1 MNRYILILMFLF
13 GVNLFSQ
20 YATNDAYTPPQNNN
34 NNNTAATEEESY
46 ITNDAIVGRKPAV
59 INVPITGFKNIK
71 LGSTREETIRAILE
85 DNTMMLPKEYMLNT
99 NGVDLASEESST
111 FLALEENKFYKSGY
125 FIFKEDSLY
134 SITIYFQPDQVD
146 FLELLSSLSAK
157 YGKGAFL
164 DAETVSW
171 QNGDNRMIL
180 ERPSIIKY
188 INMNNITTTS
198 ETRIR
203 EKESIPP
210 QNTRKEIL
218 EGL

>member
-1 MNRYILILMFLF
+1 MRYILVIMFL
-13 GVNLFSQ
+13 VCANLFSQ

-59 INVPITGFKNIK
+59 INIPITGFKNIK
-71 LGSTREETIRAILE
+71 LGSTREDTIKAILE

-99 NGVDLASEESST
+99 DGVDLASEESAT
-111 FLALEENKFYKSGY
+111 FLSLEENKFYKSGY
-125 FIFKEDSLY
+125 FIFKDDALY
-134 SITIYFQPDQVD
+134 SITIYFQPNQVD

-171 QNGDNRMIL
+171 QNGDNRIIL

-198 ETRIR
+198 QTRIR

-210 QNTRKEIL
+210 QNNRKEIL

>member
-1 MNRYILILMFLF
+1 
-13 GVNLFSQ
+13 
-20 YATNDAYTPPQNNN
+20 
-34 NNNTAATEEESY
+34 
-46 ITNDAIVGRKPAV
+46 
-59 INVPITGFKNIK
+59 
-71 LGSTREETIRAILE
+71 
-85 DNTMMLPKEYMLNT
+85 MMLPKEYMLNT
-99 NGVDLASEESST
+99 NGVDLASEESAT
-111 FLALEENKFYKSGY
+111 FLSLEENKFYKSGY
-125 FIFKEDSLY
+125 FIFKDDSLY

-171 QNGDNRMIL
+171 QNGDNRIIL

-198 ETRIR
+198 QTRIK

-210 QNTRKEIL
+210 QNNRKEIL

>member
-1 MNRYILILMFLF
+1 MRYILIMMFLF
-13 GVNLFSQ
+13 CLNLFSQ

-34 NNNTAATEEESY
+34 NNTTTTEESY
-46 ITNDAIVGRKPAV
+46 ITNDAVVGRKPAV
-59 INVPITGFKNIK
+59 INIPITGFKNIK
-71 LGSTREETIRAILE
+71 LGSTREDTIKAILE

-99 NGVDLASEESST
+99 NGVDLASEESAT
-111 FLALEENKFYKSGY
+111 FLSLEENKFYKSGY
-125 FIFKEDSLY
+125 FIFKDDSLY

-171 QNGDNRMIL
+171 QNGDNRIIL

-198 ETRIR
+198 QTRIK
-203 EKESIPP
+203 EKESIPH
-210 QNTRKEIL
+210 QNNRKEIL

>member
-1 MNRYILILMFLF
+1 MRYILVIMFL
-13 GVNLFSQ
+13 VCANLFSQ

-46 ITNDAIVGRKPAV
+46 ITNDAVVGRKPAV
-59 INVPITGFKNIK
+59 INIPITGFKNIK
-71 LGSTREETIRAILE
+71 LGSTREDTIKAILE

-99 NGVDLASEESST
+99 DGVDLASEESAT
-111 FLALEENKFYKSGY
+111 FLSLEENKFYKSGY
-125 FIFKEDSLY
+125 FIFKDDSLY
-134 SITIYFQPDQVD
+134 SITIYFQPNQVD

-157 YGKGAFL
+157 YGKGSFL

-171 QNGDNRMIL
+171 QNGDNRIIL

-198 ETRIR
+198 QTRIR

-210 QNTRKEIL
+210 QNNRKEIL

>member
-1 MNRYILILMFLF
+1 MRYILVIMFL
-13 GVNLFSQ
+13 VCANLFSQ
-20 YATNDAYTPPQNNN
+20 YATNDAYTPSQNNN

-46 ITNDAIVGRKPAV
+46 ITNDAVVGRKPAV
-59 INVPITGFKNIK
+59 INIPITGFKNIK
-71 LGSTREETIRAILE
+71 LGSTREDTIKAILE

-99 NGVDLASEESST
+99 DGVDLASEESAT
-111 FLALEENKFYKSGY
+111 FLSLEENKFYKSGY
-125 FIFKEDSLY
+125 FIFKDDALY
-134 SITIYFQPDQVD
+134 SITIYFQPNQVD

-171 QNGDNRMIL
+171 QNGDNRIIL

-188 INMNNITTTS
+188 INMNNVTTTS
-198 ETRIR
+198 QTRIR

-210 QNTRKEIL
+210 QNNRKEIL

>member
-198 ETRIR
+198 QTRIR

>member
-1 MNRYILILMFLF
+1 MRYILVIMFL
-13 GVNLFSQ
+13 VCANLFSQ
-20 YATNDAYTPPQNNN
+20 YATNDAYIPPQNNN

-46 ITNDAIVGRKPAV
+46 ITNDAVVGRKPAV
-59 INVPITGFKNIK
+59 INIPITGFKNIK
-71 LGSTREETIRAILE
+71 LGSTREDTIKAILE

-99 NGVDLASEESST
+99 DGVDLASEESAT
-111 FLALEENKFYKSGY
+111 FLSLEENKFYKSGY
-125 FIFKEDSLY
+125 FIFKDDSLY
-134 SITIYFQPDQVD
+134 SITIYFQPNQVD

-171 QNGDNRMIL
+171 QNGDNRIIL

-198 ETRIR
+198 QTRIR

-210 QNTRKEIL
+210 QNNRKEIL

>member
-1 MNRYILILMFLF
+1 MRYILVIMFL
-13 GVNLFSQ
+13 VCANLFSQ

-34 NNNTAATEEESY
+34 NTAATEEESY
-46 ITNDAIVGRKPAV
+46 ITNDAVVGRKPAV
-59 INVPITGFKNIK
+59 INIPITGFKNIK
-71 LGSTREETIRAILE
+71 LGSTREDTIKAILE

-99 NGVDLASEESST
+99 DGVDLASEESAT
-111 FLALEENKFYKSGY
+111 FLSLEENKFYKSGY
-125 FIFKEDSLY
+125 FIFKDDALY
-134 SITIYFQPDQVD
+134 SITIYFQPNQVD

-171 QNGDNRMIL
+171 QNGDNRIIL

-198 ETRIR
+198 QTRIR

-210 QNTRKEIL
+210 QNNRKEIL

>member
-1 MNRYILILMFLF
+1 MFLF
-13 GVNLFSQ
+13 CVNLFSQ

-34 NNNTAATEEESY
+34 NTETTAEEESY
-46 ITNDAIVGRKPAV
+46 ITNDYIVGRKPAV
-59 INVPITGFKNIK
+59 INVPITGFKNIR
-71 LGSTREETIRAILE
+71 LGSTREDTIRAILE

-99 NGVDLASEESST
+99 NGVDLASEESAD

-125 FIFKEDSLY
+125 FIFKDDSLY
-134 SITIYFQPDQVD
+134 SITIYFQPNQVD

-171 QNGDNRMIL
+171 QNGDNRIIL

-198 ETRIR
+198 QTRIR